1 MSAYHPDDERA
12 IRTGRLVEDWTK
24 SGLLSQEQRD
34 ILMPQMAVDL
44 RRTNKFLR
52 ITLFVFGGIILQ
64 SALGLF
70 AVALFDVSNAAGAGV
85 LCLLVGAGCFWLASH
100 LVSRYHL
107 YRFGVEEAAALS
119 AAGLVAVGVALLIA
133 DADLGAW
140 PLVIGLATAAV
151 MLFVLFRHFGYV
163 YAAVFALVAA
173 AALPF
178 QFPSTALGASGSEA
192 IQRVFAVV
200 VLAAAAAAARV
211 TRAEHG
217 DEYPGDGLMVI
228 EAASWLGIYVLVN
241 LVLSSGFSRVD
252 RAATFHW
259 ITYAAIW
266 VLPALVLWLAIRGRE
281 RPLLWSGLAMALGT
295 LLSNKEYLGSPLHEW
310 DPMVFGLLLMAIAVV
325 MRRWLAAGED
335 GLRHGYTASRL
346 VASDRDLTGHLAMVS
361 AAQVNVPVNESA
373 PAPDP
378 SVGGG
383 GRSGGGG
390 AGGSF

>member
-1 MSAYHPDDERA
+1 MSAYDLDDERA

-24 SGLLSQEQRD
+24 SGLLNQEQRD
-34 ILMPQMAVDL
+34 ILIPQMAVDL

-85 LCLLVGAGCFWLASH
+85 LCLVVGAGCFWLASH

-119 AAGLVAVGVALLIA
+119 AAGLVAAGAALLIT
-133 DADLGAW
+133 DVGVGDW
-140 PLVIGLATAAV
+140 PLVIGLATAAA

-178 QFPSTALGASGSEA
+178 QLGSSEP
-192 IQRVFAVV
+192 IERLLAVV
-200 VLAAAAAAARV
+200 ILAAAAAAARAA
-211 TRAEHG
+211 RAEHG

-228 EAASWLGIYVLVN
+228 EAAAWLGIYVLVN
-241 LVLSSGFSRVD
+241 LVLSSGVSRVD
-252 RAATFHW
+252 RGSVVHW

-266 VLPALVLWLAIRGRE
+266 VLPAIVLWLAIRGRE
-281 RPLLWSGLAMALGT
+281 RPLLWSGVAMALGT
-295 LLSNKEYLGSPLHEW
+295 LLSNKEYLGSRRHEW
-310 DPMVFGLLLMAIAVV
+310 DPMVFGLLLMAIAVGV
-325 MRRWLAAGED
+325 RRWLAAGED
-335 GLRHGYTASRL
+335 GRRRGYTASRL
-346 VASDRDLTGHLAMVS
+346 VASDRDLTGHLALVS
-361 AAQVNVPVNESA
+361 AAQVEVPVTAST
-373 PAPDP
+373 PTPDP
-378 SVGGG
+378 SIGGG
-383 GRSGGGG
+383 GRSGGAG
-390 AGGSF
+390 AGGTF

>member
-1 MSAYHPDDERA
+1 MSAYHVDDERA

-24 SGLLSQEQRD
+24 SGLLTTQQRD
-34 ILMPQMAVDL
+34 ILAPQVAVDL

-70 AVALFDVSNAAGAGV
+70 AVALFDVSNAAGAGL
-85 LCLLVGAGCFWLASH
+85 LCLLVGAGCFWLATH
-100 LVSRYHL
+100 LVSRYSL

-119 AAGLVAVGVALLIA
+119 SAGLVAVGAGLLIA
-133 DADLGAW
+133 DADLGDW
-140 PLVIGLATAAV
+140 PLIIGLATAAA
-151 MLFVLFRHFGYV
+151 MLLVLCRHFGYV

-178 QFPSTALGASGSEA
+178 QIGSSEA
-192 IQRVFAVV
+192 IQRVAAVV
-200 VLAAAAAAARV
+200 VLAGAAAAARAA
-211 TRAEHG
+211 RAEHG
-217 DEYPGDGLMVI
+217 DEYPGDAFMVI
-228 EAASWLGIYVLVN
+228 EAAAWLGIYVLVN

-252 RAATFHW
+252 RGSVFHW
-259 ITYAAIW
+259 VTYAAIW
-266 VLPALVLWLAIRGRE
+266 VMPVIVLWLAIRGRE
-281 RPLLWSGLAMALGT
+281 RPLLWSGLVMALGT
-295 LLSNKEYLGSPLHEW
+295 LLSNKEYLGSARHEW
-310 DPMVFGLLLMAIAVV
+310 DPMVFGLLLMAIAVAV
-325 MRRWLAAGED
+325 RRWLAAGEN
-335 GLRHGYTASRL
+335 GMRRGYTASRL
-346 VASDRDLTGHLAMVS
+346 VVSDRELTAHLAMVS
-361 AAQVNVPVNESA
+361 AAQVNVPVTPTA